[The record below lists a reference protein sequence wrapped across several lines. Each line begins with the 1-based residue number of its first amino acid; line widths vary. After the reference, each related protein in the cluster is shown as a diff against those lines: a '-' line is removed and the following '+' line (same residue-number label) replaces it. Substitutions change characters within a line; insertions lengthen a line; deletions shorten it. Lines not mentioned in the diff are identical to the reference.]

1 MDPEMQRRAL
11 ARAIEL
17 GISFDEYMR
26 RLVQRDLDEHPQGF
40 AERPQDEVARGP
52 EEPKP
57 KADLSIFFDLIDE
70 GPPTNIARDKDKL
83 VGDGGVARIP
93 AQNWTQAAPPEV
105 TVFID
110 TSVWFAAIV
119 GRDRDNARAKSILK
133 DIEEALTTD
142 HVIVETWL
150 LLNSR
155 YHRRGNLRRGTV
167 QVEMV
172 TAADMEVA
180 WTIGDNFPDQEFSV
194 VDKTSFAVMERL
206 GVTRVASFDNDLA
219 VYRYGRNRERAFEIV
234 R

>member
-1 MDPEMQRRAL
+1 M
-11 ARAIEL
+11 
-17 GISFDEYMR
+17 
-26 RLVQRDLDEHPQGF
+26 
-40 AERPQDEVARGP
+40 
-52 EEPKP
+52 
-57 KADLSIFFDLIDE
+57 
-70 GPPTNIARDKDKL
+70 
-83 VGDGGVARIP
+83 
-93 AQNWTQAAPPEV
+93 

-206 GVTRVASFDNDLA
+206 GVTRVASFDNDFA